1 MSAVSTRIAALQ
13 ERLQDLLA
21 SMSPRDRMLFLGLVA
36 AAILAVVGGSI
47 YTMSSRLSA
56 LEGRIET
63 RQENLQQVRLLTAEY
78 SASKEKYDEIVAELR
93 KNSSTD
99 LSTFLEKSAEKAQIK
114 EKLDAVKEKTTSSTD
129 VLEEKLYAVSLSQ
142 LEQEELANFLY
153 EIETAGFPMQIKTL
167 KIKNASRRGEKTLR
181 VDMDIATYRL
191 IGGDSEG

>member
-1 MSAVSTRIAALQ
+1 M
-13 ERLQDLLA
+13 
-21 SMSPRDRMLFLGLVA
+21 
-36 AAILAVVGGSI
+36 
-47 YTMSSRLSA
+47 
-56 LEGRIET
+56 
-63 RQENLQQVRLLTAEY
+63 
-78 SASKEKYDEIVAELR
+78 
-93 KNSSTD
+93 
-99 LSTFLEKSAEKAQIK
+99 
-114 EKLDAVKEKTTSSTD
+114 KEKTTSSTD

>member
-63 RQENLQQVRLLTAEY
+63 RQENLQQVRLLNAEY